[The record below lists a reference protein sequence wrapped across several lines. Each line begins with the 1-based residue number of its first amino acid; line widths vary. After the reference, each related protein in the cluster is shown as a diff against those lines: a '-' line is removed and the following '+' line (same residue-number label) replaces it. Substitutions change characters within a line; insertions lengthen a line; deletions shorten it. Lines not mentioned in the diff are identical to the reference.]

1 MPSGVNRKVER
12 STAAYFD
19 HDERLCGID
28 PKNGLAA
35 RNSALMLGADD
46 FLLKPLE
53 REEVLLRVRNL
64 LHTRRLYTELAS
76 AKEALERHE
85 GKPGKVP

>member
-1 MPSGVNRKVER
+1 MADELETLDRAEINRRLAEIGER
-12 STAAYFD
+12 
-19 HDERLCGID
+19 
-28 PKNGLAA
+28 
-35 RNSALMLGADD
+35 
-46 FLLKPLE
+46 LKPLE